1 MFQFERNLKNKRF
14 VALIDEEMVMM
25 VVVVVMM
32 ILSLSVLEKKN
43 LSVSL
48 AINASEGVLR
58 FYVRHPKTF
67 VWGRRGKKLRKRKKQ
82 QQRKFRV
89 CNMRLSSDICLS
101 GFIDSWIS
109 KRDPIRSQRF
119 DHHWTV

>member
-14 VALIDEEMVMM
+14 VALIDGEMVMM

-67 VWGRRGKKLRKRKKQ
+67 VWGRRGKKLRKRKKTTTA
-82 QQRKFRV
+82 KV
-89 CNMRLSSDICLS
+89 SSLQYAVVLRHMLVRFYRQLDLKERS
-101 GFIDSWIS
+101 HPFS
-109 KRDPIRSQRF
+109 KI
-119 DHHWTV
+119 